1 MRQPIELRRV
11 RDFGQVINDS
21 FAFFK
26 ENLKPLFASLLIIC
40 GFFIVLSCITSIST
54 YLKLSDIYSG
64 RLENLQDGGISYAVS
79 LMINVFVMVMEQACI
94 HLVTLCYISVY
105 LQKNNN
111 KPTFAEVWGYF
122 KYYFFRVLGSSI
134 LVSIMAGI
142 GFVLCIIPGIYL
154 TPIMSLIVPAIVI
167 ENASF
172 SYAFNKSFR
181 LIKENWWSVFG
192 VLFIM
197 WIIVAI
203 ANSMADYPITFVAMG
218 ERFLSLKTF
227 RVPIIVFFSIMRS
240 ILMLTYVLPGIAVA
254 ICYLNL
260 TEQKEGVGLL
270 SRIERFGMAVDE
282 RPDLPTEEY

>member
-40 GFFIVLSCITSIST
+40 GFFIVLSCITNVT
-54 YLKLSDIYSG
+54 AYLKMSDMYSG
-64 RLENLQDGGISYAVS
+64 RLENLQGGSVSYLVS
-79 LMINVFVMVMEQACI
+79 MMINLLVIIIEQSCI

-105 LQKNNN
+105 IQKGNV

-122 KYYFFRVLGSSI
+122 KYYFFRVFWASI
-134 LVSIMAGI
+134 LVFILIGAGLV
-142 GFVLCIIPGIYL
+142 FCVIPGIYL
-154 TPIMSLIVPAIVI
+154 LPILSLIIPAIVI

-172 SYAFNKSFR
+172 GYAFNKSFK
-181 LIKENWWSVFG
+181 LIKENWWQVFG
-192 VLFIM
+192 ILFIM
-197 WIIVAI
+197 SLIVGV
-203 ANSMADYPITFVAMG
+203 ANSFASYPITIIVMG
-218 ERFLSLKTF
+218 GRFLSLKEF
-227 RVPIIVFFSIMRS
+227 QKPLIIFFSIMRS
-240 ILMLTYVLPGIAVA
+240 ILTLTYVLPGITVA

-260 TEQKEGVGLL
+260 IEQKEGVGLL
-270 SRIERFGMAVDE
+270 SRIEKFGMNVDE

>member
-26 ENLKPLFASLLIIC
+26 EHLKPLFASLLIIC
-40 GFFIVLSCITSIST
+40 GFFIVLSCITNVST
-54 YLKLSDIYSG
+54 HLKMSDMYSG
-64 RLENLQDGGISYAVS
+64 KLENLQNGGISYVVS
-79 LMINVFVMVMEQACI
+79 VLINLLVVIIEQSCI

-105 LQKNNN
+105 LQKGNV

-122 KYYFFRVLGSSI
+122 KYYFFRVFWASI
-134 LVSIMAGI
+134 VVFFLSAI
-142 GFVLCIIPGIYL
+142 GFVFCIIPGIYL
-154 TPIMSLIVPAIVI
+154 LPILSLVIPAIVI

-181 LIKENWWSVFG
+181 LIKENWWQVFG
-192 VLFIM
+192 ILFIM
-197 WIIVAI
+197 SLIVGV
-203 ANSMADYPITFVAMG
+203 ANSFAEYPITIIAMG
-218 ERFLSLKTF
+218 ERFLSLKGF
-227 RVPIIVFFSIMRS
+227 KIPLIIFFSIMRS
-240 ILMLTYVLPGIAVA
+240 ILVLTYVLPGIAVA

-270 SRIERFGMAVDE
+270 SRIEKFGMTVDE
-282 RPDLPTEEY
+282 KPDLPTEEY